1 MDVKFLDLQAINQ
14 SFGKELTDAADG
26 VICSGWYLRS
36 SQTEAFE
43 AEWGT
48 YCNAKYAVGVG
59 NGLDA
64 LRLVL
69 MAWKIMYG
77 WKDGDEVIV
86 PANTFIATALAVS
99 QAGLKPVF
107 CDVNQEDALICTDEN
122 YLKTLLTPKTRC
134 IIPVHLYGQVAN
146 LNKLYEFAKSQGLMV
161 LEDACQSHG
170 AKTDY
175 TGNRTCAYS
184 FYPGKNLGALG
195 DGGCVTTDDKELA
208 TLIRNLANYGQT
220 VKYLHDYQGLNSRLD
235 EIQAAILRVKLRRL
249 DADNQRRIEIAKYYY
264 SEISSEF
271 ANSNVSQLNFVAD
284 GSHVYHIFPY
294 ICENRQKTQ
303 HFLKENGI
311 ETQIHYPVP
320 CHKQKA
326 YNSYKDVSL
335 KNAEYLAE
343 HELSLPISPVMTDE
357 AVEYVIRN
365 LKSLRKQNN

>member
-1 MDVKFLDLQAINQ
+1 MNVKFLDLQAINQ
-14 SFGKELTDAADG
+14 SFGNELTDAATG
-26 VICSGWYLRS
+26 VIRSGWYLRS

-48 YCNAKYAVGVG
+48 YCNAKYAVGVA

-107 CDVNQEDALICTDEN
+107 CDVNQEDALICTDEK
-122 YLKTLLTPKTRC
+122 YLKSLFTPNTRC

-146 LNKLYEFAKSQGLMV
+146 LQKLHEFAENKGIMI

-170 AKTDY
+170 AKTEY
-175 TGNRTCAYS
+175 NKNRTCAYS

-195 DGGCVTTDDKELA
+195 DGGCVTTDDNELA
-208 TLIRNLANYGQT
+208 TMVRNLANYGQT
-220 VKYLHDYQGLNSRLD
+220 QKYLHDYQGLNSRLD

-249 DADNQRRIEIAKYYY
+249 DTDNKRRIDIAKYYY
-264 SEISSEF
+264 SAISAEKT
-271 ANSNVSQLNFVAD
+271 NSNAKQLKFVAD

-303 HFLKENGI
+303 EFLKENGI

-326 YNSYKDVSL
+326 YSSYNNLTL

-357 AVEYVIRN
+357 AVEYVIRI
-365 LKSLRKQNN
+365 LKNKKD

>member
-1 MDVKFLDLQAINQ
+1 MNVKFLDLQTINQ
-14 SFGKELTDAADG
+14 SLGKQLTDAADG
-26 VICSGWYLRS
+26 VIRSGWYLRS

-48 YCNAKYAVGVG
+48 YCNAEYAVGVG
-59 NGLDA
+59 SGLDA

-69 MAWKIMYG
+69 MGWKIMYG

-107 CDVNQEDALICTDEN
+107 CDVNQEDALICTDED
-122 YLKTLLTPKTRC
+122 YLKSILTPNTRC
-134 IIPVHLYGQVAN
+134 IIPVHLYGHVAN
-146 LNKLYEFAKSQGLMV
+146 LKKLYEFAENQGLKI

-170 AKTDY
+170 AKSDY
-175 TGNRTCAYS
+175 KKIRTCSYS

-195 DGGCVTTDDKELA
+195 DGGCVTTDDTELA
-208 TLIRNLANYGQT
+208 TLVRNLANYGQT

-249 DADNQRRIEIAKYYY
+249 DADNHRRIEIAEHYYN
-264 SEISSEF
+264 EFSSDF
-271 ANSNVSQLNFVAD
+271 ANSNVNQLKFASD

-294 ICENRQKTQ
+294 ICENRNEMQRI
-303 HFLKENGI
+303 LKEIGI

-326 YNSYKDVSL
+326 YNSYNDFVL
-335 KNAEYLAE
+335 KNSEFLAE

-357 AVEYVIRN
+357 AVEYVINGVKNGVCKR
-365 LKSLRKQNN
+365 S